1 MRVAV
6 AGLWHL
12 GTVTAACC
20 AAAGHEVIGFDDD
33 QAVVNQLC
41 QGNLPVDEPGLADL
55 VASVTSTSKLSF
67 SANPLAVSN
76 SEILWICYDTP
87 RRRK

>member
-1 MRVAV
+1 M
-6 AGLWHL
+6 
-12 GTVTAACC
+12 
-20 AAAGHEVIGFDDD
+20 
-33 QAVVNQLC
+33 NQLC

-87 RRRK
+87 VDENDQADIDFVISRTSRLVDHLNPGTLVLVSS